1 MEENDVIGMEDTII
15 VDDQP
20 TLDNDVTPQTED
32 SEINTLTVNPTTP
45 VSVPEIEQTD
55 TNEDLYNPK
64 TSQSV
69 NTEEEREL
77 GSCDCRSECKYN
89 TGESWKSSN
98 YGYSS

>member
-1 MEENDVIGMEDTII
+1 MEENDVIGMEDSII

-32 SEINTLTVNPTTP
+32 SEINSLTVNPTTP
-45 VSVPEIEQTD
+45 VSAPEIEQTD

-77 GSCDCRSECKYN
+77 GSCDCRKECKYN